1 MSKLKIFLATPIS
14 GFQSEEQY
22 ILYRES
28 VLLLVAELSNNY
40 EVYCEL
46 QKILDIESY
55 DTPQD
60 SLKKDFNAIE
70 EADIFILLHP
80 MRMQSSSLIE
90 LGYACAL
97 RKKLLIVG
105 TQNDLPYFVNGL
117 VKPNYNSII
126 IHSSEINDKIIT
138 EIMDAISMLSS
149 IEQN

>member
-1 MSKLKIFLATPIS
+1 MNKLKIFLATPIS
-14 GFQSEEQY
+14 GFQSEDQY

-28 VLLLVAELSNNY
+28 VLLLIAELSNNY

-60 SLKKDFNAIE
+60 SLKKDFDAIE
-70 EADIFILLHP
+70 EADLFILLHP
-80 MRMQSSSLIE
+80 MRIQSCSLIE

-117 VKPNYNSII
+117 IEPDYNSII
-126 IHSSEINDKIIT
+126 IHSSEINDKTIT
-138 EIMDAISMLSS
+138 EIIDALSTLSS
-149 IEQN
+149 KSRN

>member
-1 MSKLKIFLATPIS
+1 MNKSKIFLATPIS
-14 GFQSEEQY
+14 GFQSEGQY
-22 ILYRES
+22 ISYRKS
-28 VLLLVAELSNNY
+28 VLLLIAALADNY

-70 EADIFILLHP
+70 ESDIFILLHP

-105 TQNDLPYFVNGL
+105 TQDDLPYLVNGL
-117 VKPNYNSII
+117 IEPDYNSIL
-126 IHSSEINDKIIT
+126 IHSSEINDKIIDG
-138 EIMDAISMLSS
+138 IVNAISVLNSK
-149 IEQN
+149 E